1 VSLWSVLAGAAPR
14 YLALRRSQYWD
25 EATLSRYQH
34 DALSETLAAAAKIP
48 FYAEVFGT
56 SAPRIE
62 DFGKLPRLRRSDI
75 RALNQSV
82 RSRPQTAEFTSGR
95 SSGSSGMP
103 AEFLFDRSHQI
114 GRFATRARYLL
125 ENGWNPAR
133 RNVWLL
139 FHGPYMEQGDA
150 ALVKSRAVLRTRF
163 IHPTTDFE
171 DLAHQICAI
180 DPLHFFAYPEYLTEV
195 LNVLER
201 EGRSLPSLKKIFT
214 GSEVLEDSVRQR
226 VRNLLGV
233 EIADGYGTTEGFIG
247 WQCPTG
253 SYHVNAEHMML
264 EVLDEQGHPV
274 GPGEMGRVVV
284 TTLENRLM
292 PLVRYEIGDFTTA
305 SRGPCRCGRTLPT
318 FERVIGRSLN
328 LFRLADGRLL
338 SPWTFVE
345 VLRDSRLFR
354 QFQIIQEALDRY
366 TLNFAVDT
374 PLTPEA
380 REHFRAAFSKLVG
393 SDITL
398 SFEQFAEI
406 PRTSG
411 RKFMLAISRLA
422 QSS

>member
-14 YLALRRSQYWD
+14 YLALRQSQYWD
-25 EATLSRYQH
+25 EATRQRYQH
-34 DALSETLAAAAKIP
+34 DALSKTLAAAAKIP
-48 FYAEVFGT
+48 FYAERFGA
-56 SAPRIE
+56 SPGVE
-62 DFGKLPRLRRSDI
+62 DFATLPRLRRTDI
-75 RALNQSV
+75 RELNDSV
-82 RSRPQTAEFTSGR
+82 RTLHHPSEFTSGR

-114 GRFATRARYLL
+114 GRFATRARYLI

-150 ALVKSRAVLRTRF
+150 ALVKSRAILRTRF
-163 IHPTTDFE
+163 IHPSTDFE
-171 DLAHQICAI
+171 DLANRVYAV
-180 DPLHFFAYPEYLTEV
+180 DPRHLYAYPEYLVEV

-201 EGRSLPSLKKIFT
+201 EGRKLPSLRKIFT
-214 GSEVLEDSVRQR
+214 GSEVLEDAVRRR
-226 VRNLLGV
+226 VRSLLGV
-233 EIADGYGTTEGFIG
+233 EIADGYGTTEGFIA

-253 SYHVNAEHMML
+253 SYHVNAEHMMV
-264 EVLDEQGHPV
+264 EILDDDGHPV

-284 TTLENRLM
+284 TTLENHLM
-292 PLVRYEIGDFTTA
+292 PLVRYEIGDYTIA
-305 SRGPCRCGRTLPT
+305 SRGGCQCGRTLPT
-318 FERVIGRSLN
+318 IERVIGRGLN
-328 LFRLADGRLL
+328 LFRVADGRLL

-366 TLNFAVDT
+366 TLNFAADT

-380 REHFRAAFSKLVG
+380 REHFHTAFSKLVG
-393 SDITL
+393 TDITL
-398 SFEQFAEI
+398 SFEKFAEI

-422 QSS
+422 PSS

>member
-1 VSLWSVLAGAAPR
+1 MSLWSVLAGAAPR

-25 EATLSRYQH
+25 EATLRRYQH
-34 DALSETLAAAAKIP
+34 DALSRTLQAAAKIP
-48 FYAEVFGT
+48 FYAERFGG
-56 SAPRIE
+56 APPVE
-62 DFGKLPRLRRSDI
+62 EFDALPHLRRTDI

-82 RSRPQTAEFTSGR
+82 RTLPHLTEFTSGR

-125 ENGWNPAR
+125 ENEWNPAR

-171 DLAHQICAI
+171 DLTKQIRTI
-180 DPLHFFAYPEYLTEV
+180 DPLHLFAYPEYLTEV

-201 EGRSLPSLKKIFT
+201 DGHKLPSLKKIFT

-226 VRNLLGV
+226 VRELLGV

-253 SYHVNAEHMML
+253 SYHINAEHMMV
-264 EVLDEQGHPV
+264 EILDDAGHLV

-284 TTLENRLM
+284 TTLENYLM
-292 PLVRYEIGDFTTA
+292 PLVRYEIGDFTIA
-305 SRGPCRCGRTLPT
+305 SRGSCRCGRTLPT
-318 FERVIGRSLN
+318 IERVIGRSLN

-354 QFQIIQEALDRY
+354 QFQIIQEGLDRY
-366 TLNFAVDT
+366 TLNFVVDT

-380 REHFRAAFSKLVG
+380 KEHLRAAFSKLVG

-398 SFEQFAEI
+398 SFAQFAEI

-422 QSS
+422 SSS